1 MAVKLAEE
9 LIGKS
14 IASADGNT
22 FIDTSDTY
30 VLKVYAAGIMSG
42 VSTTEFDQ
50 NGTLTRQQ
58 MGAFLYRTLRYVKQ
72 NSELKYTSYNSKL
85 DSYTD
90 SWAGIRLHRT
100 SLSII
105 WKKTHGADM
114 IIPIYSRAANFYRE
128 NIFW

>member
-90 SWAGIRLHRT
+90 SWAVIGRRLK
-100 SLSII
+100 SNNENV
-105 WKKTHGADM
+105 KTVAD
-114 IIPIYSRAANFYRE
+114 ILQPSFIYGE
-128 NIFW
+128 HM